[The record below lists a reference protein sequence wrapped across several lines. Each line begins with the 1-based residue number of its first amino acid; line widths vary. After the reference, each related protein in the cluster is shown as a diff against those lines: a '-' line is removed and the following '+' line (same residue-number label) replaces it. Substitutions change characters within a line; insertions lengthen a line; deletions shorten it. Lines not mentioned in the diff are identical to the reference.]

1 MIGRPLLGAGLPAWL
16 DYLEQLD
23 PNRIELGLERTR
35 SVLETLDLARP
46 PFRVFSIGGTNGK
59 GSVAAYLA
67 ALLRALGPGP
77 VGLYT
82 SPHLLDYRERI
93 VVGESPVEAAALVS
107 AFETVE
113 RARGA
118 TPLTYFEFG
127 TIAALEVF
135 RRAGVREAVLEVG
148 LGGRLDAVNALDS
161 AAAAVVSVSLDH
173 QQWLGNDRDSIG
185 REKAGIFRADRA
197 AIIGDRDP
205 PRGLIETAQATGAD
219 VWLIGRDFDVE
230 TATDGWTY
238 RGREQVLGP
247 LPEPGIPGAHQRDNA
262 AVALALLEVVEPH
275 ALEQVQPLGVALAAV
290 RLGGRLECRYDEQ
303 GLEWVLDVAHNPA
316 AAATLA
322 EWLKH
327 APKRPT
333 RAVFGMLG
341 DKDAGAVAAVMSP
354 CIDAW
359 YLAGLTGHRGQ
370 SAAELAARTTE
381 AIFKPILWDNIAE
394 AIAAAARDARPGE
407 RIVVFGSFHTLAQA
421 FASGLVPQSS
431 TGSQESSCESA

>member
-1 MIGRPLLGAGLPAWL
+1 MIDCPSPGAGLPAWL

-23 PNRIELGLERTR
+23 PSRIELGLERTR
-35 SVLETLDLARP
+35 NVLETLDLAKP
-46 PFRVFSIGGTNGK
+46 PFRVFGIGGTNGK

-67 ALLRALGPGP
+67 ALLRTGGFGP

-93 VVGESPVEAAALVS
+93 VVGEHPVEAAALVS
-107 AFETVE
+107 AFEAVE
-113 RARGA
+113 QARGA

-127 TIAALEVF
+127 TVAALEVF
-135 RRAGVREAVLEVG
+135 RRVGVREAVLEVG

-219 VWLIGRDFDVE
+219 VWLIGRDFDTEAGV
-230 TATDGWTY
+230 DGWTY
-238 RGREQVLGP
+238 RGREKVFGP

-262 AVALALLEVVEPH
+262 AVALALLETVEPQ
-275 ALEQVQPLGVALAAV
+275 ALKQPLGAALAGV
-290 RLGGRLECRYDEQ
+290 RLGGRLECRHDDHDV
-303 GLEWVLDVAHNPA
+303 EWVLDVAHNPGAVA
-316 AAATLA
+316 ALA
-322 EWLKH
+322 DWLKH
-327 APKRPT
+327 ASKRRT
-333 RAVFGMLG
+333 RAVFGMLS
-341 DKDAGAVAAVMSP
+341 DKDAGAVAAAVSP
-354 CIDAW
+354 YVDAW
-359 YLAGLTGHRGQ
+359 YLAGLSGHRGQ
-370 SAAELAARTTE
+370 SASELAARTAE
-381 AIFKPILWDNIAE
+381 AIPEPILWDNIAE
-394 AIAAAARDARPGE
+394 AIAGAARDARPGE

-421 FASGLVPQSS
+421 LASGLVP
-431 TGSQESSCESA
+431 QESSCESA